1 MRKSVSL
8 TPKEA
13 ERHGLS
19 LNKDGQRRTAFELLS
34 YPNVTISDLAKIWP
48 RFGELAPKIA
58 EQIEID
64 AKYDVY
70 LSRQAADIAAYRRDE
85 SFELPDDFDYAALP
99 GLSNEM
105 KQKLQTHRPRTIG
118 HASRI
123 DGVTPAALTLLVAHV
138 RRGKKIRENCVSKS
152 GQGTFDLDADK
163 ARALAL
169 FPVSRETETQLDTY
183 VEVFLLWQ
191 SKLNLVAS
199 STLHKLWT
207 RHIADSL
214 QLLPLVPEARVW
226 VDFGS
231 GGGFPGIPIA
241 CALAGQPGAKVHLIE
256 SNGKKA
262 AFLREAV
269 RATGAPAVVHQERA
283 EKFGESCAET
293 VHAVTAR
300 ALAPLK
306 ILCDQAFPLIS
317 RGAVG
322 LFPKGQD
329 IDAELTDAAKYWR
342 LEASKVPSK
351 TSPESSIVVIRTL
364 KPLRS
369 A

>member
-1 MRKSVSL
+1 
-8 TPKEA
+8 
-13 ERHGLS
+13 
-19 LNKDGQRRTAFELLS
+19 
-34 YPNVTISDLAKIWP
+34 
-48 RFGELAPKIA
+48 
-58 EQIEID
+58 
-64 AKYDVY
+64 
-70 LSRQAADIAAYRRDE
+70 
-85 SFELPDDFDYAALP
+85 
-99 GLSNEM
+99 
-105 KQKLQTHRPRTIG
+105 
-118 HASRI
+118 
-123 DGVTPAALTLLVAHV
+123 
-138 RRGKKIRENCVSKS
+138 VSKS
-152 GQGTFDLDADK
+152 GQGTFDLVADK

-183 VEVFLLWQ
+183 VEVFLRWQ
-191 SKLNLVAS
+191 NKLNLVAS

-226 VDFGS
+226 VDLGS

-283 EKFGESCAET
+283 EKFGESCTET

-306 ILCDQAFPLIS
+306 ILCDQTFPLIS

-369 A
+369 G